1 MFTVLAKISFHFA
14 AMSLSSLCAVT
25 TWTLTGPTKA
35 TDSHCEPPVFEVI
48 ITGHF
53 AGCSFCSQGGAGIY
67 CISVFN
73 GL

>member
-1 MFTVLAKISFHFA
+1 MALP
-14 AMSLSSLCAVT
+14 SLYAVT
-25 TWTLTGPTKA
+25 SWTLTGPTKA
-35 TDSHCEPPVFEVI
+35 TDTYCEPRVSEVI

-53 AGCSFCSQGGAGIY
+53 VSCSLGLQSGVGIY

>member
-1 MFTVLAKISFHFA
+1 MFTVLAKISFCFA
-14 AMSLSSLCAVT
+14 AMVFSSLYAVT
-25 TWTLTGPTKA
+25 SWTLTGPTKA
-35 TDSHCEPPVFEVI
+35 TNTHYEPHVFVVI

-53 AGCSFCSQGGAGIY
+53 ASCSLWFLCGVEIY